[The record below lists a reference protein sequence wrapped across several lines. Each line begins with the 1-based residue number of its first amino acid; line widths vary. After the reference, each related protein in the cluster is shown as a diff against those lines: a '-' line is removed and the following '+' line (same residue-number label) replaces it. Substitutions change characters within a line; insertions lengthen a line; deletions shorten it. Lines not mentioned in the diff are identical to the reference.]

1 MSFIIDGWRD
11 AHLVHGDLSEY
22 NILMMDGEPIV
33 IDVGQSM
40 TSDFFNAKELLDRD
54 IVNINRFFKNRGAD
68 IIDPETIKEEVFAP
82 EDEND
87 DDDSDEEEYAE
98 DEEEEEE

>member
-1 MSFIIDGWRD
+1 M
-11 AHLVHGDLSEY
+11 HGDLSEY
-22 NILMMDGEPIV
+22 NILMSDEGPIV

-68 IIDPETIKEEVFAP
+68 IIDPEKIKEEVFAP
-82 EDEND
+82 EDKED
-87 DDDSDEEEYAE
+87 DDDEDSEDEEF

>member
-1 MSFIIDGWRD
+1 MSDEG
-11 AHLVHGDLSEY
+11 
-22 NILMMDGEPIV
+22 PIV

-40 TSDFFNAKELLDRD
+40 TSDFFNAKELLERD

-68 IIDPETIKEEVFAP
+68 IIDPEKIKEEVFAP
-82 EDEND
+82 EDEED
-87 DDDSDEEEYAE
+87 DEDSEDEED

>member
-1 MSFIIDGWRD
+1 MSDEG
-11 AHLVHGDLSEY
+11 
-22 NILMMDGEPIV
+22 PIV

-68 IIDPETIKEEVFAP
+68 IIDPETSKEEVFAP
-82 EDEND
+82 ADEDDEDE
-87 DDDSDEEEYAE
+87 DSEEEFD